1 MNRAQLEHI
10 IRAAAAVSDDDELII
25 IGSQSVLGQFPDAP
39 ESLCVSIEADLYP
52 KNHPERWDLI
62 DGSLGEESPFHQTFG
77 YYAQGV
83 SEETAVL
90 PRGWKDRLIRIRNPN
105 TRYATGWT
113 LDIHDLLISKL
124 VAGRPKDFEFVR
136 EAVRHGLADRSI
148 LCERLAVTAVE
159 DAVAERVA
167 ADIRA
172 LP

>member
-39 ESLCVSIEADLYP
+39 AALCVSIEADVYP

-124 VAGRPKDFEFVR
+124 VAGRPKDIGFTT

-148 LCERLAVTAVE
+148 LLERLGMTYVE
-159 DAVAERVA
+159 DPVRERVEA
-167 ADIRA
+167 EIRA